1 MTRSDLYDSYI
12 SFGHTGSENS
22 KEFKEWAEKMEAL
35 NEERLDTMFE
45 LIANGLKNAIKTS
58 PIEDRIDC

>member
-1 MTRSDLYDSYI
+1 MTRSELYDSYI

-22 KEFKEWAEKMEAL
+22 KEFKEWAKKMESL

-45 LIANGLKNAIKTS
+45 LIAKGLKESAKWNQ
-58 PIEDRIDC
+58 RDC

>member
-1 MTRSDLYDSYI
+1 MTKSELYDSYI

-45 LIANGLKNAIKTS
+45 LIAKGLKESAKWNQ
-58 PIEDRIDC
+58 RDC

>member
-45 LIANGLKNAIKTS
+45 LIAKGLKESAKWNANA
-58 PIEDRIDC
+58 RDC

>member
-1 MTRSDLYDSYI
+1 MTKADLYDSYI

-35 NEERLDTMFE
+35 NDARMDTMFE
-45 LIANGLKNAIKTS
+45 LITKGLKESAKWNQ
-58 PIEDRIDC
+58 RDC